1 MFFSQTSRKPADSL
15 ASATLRALSNRCHA
29 SFPSWS
35 SSAARKGWLPSTAAS
50 VLACLLF
57 QLSQSIPL
65 EPVTAST
72 LGFCTS
78 LFEELLYRIAW
89 NLELRA
95 PASLPHAPAGPKHFA
110 ITSIASPFCRNTEER
125 SARSQGVTFHFIC
138 VAPIPAPWRAYF
150 APAIKPKSC
159 RRMGSARPQQ

>member
-35 SSAARKGWLPSTAAS
+35 SSAVLKGSLPSRAAIA
-50 VLACLLF
+50 LACLLF

-65 EPVTAST
+65 ERVTAST
-72 LGFCTS
+72 LVFCTS
-78 LFEELLYRIAW
+78 LFEDLLYRIAW
-89 NLELRA
+89 NLELCA

-110 ITSIASPFCRNTEER
+110 ITSIASPFCSTTEER

-138 VAPIPAPWRAYF
+138 VAPILALWRAYF
-150 APAIKPKSC
+150 APAIKLKSC
-159 RRMGSARPQQ
+159 Q

>member
-15 ASATLRALSNRCHA
+15 ASATLRTLSNRCHA

-35 SSAARKGWLPSTAAS
+35 SSAVLKGSLPSTAAI

-57 QLSQSIPL
+57 QFSLSIQL
-65 EPVTAST
+65 ERVTAST

-78 LFEELLYRIAW
+78 LFEDLLYRIAW

-95 PASLPHAPAGPKHFA
+95 PASLPHAPAGLKHFV
-110 ITSIASPFCRNTEER
+110 INNIASSFCSTTEER
-125 SARSQGVTFHFIC
+125 SARDQGVTFHFIC
-138 VAPIPAPWRAYF
+138 VAPNPALWRAYF
-150 APAIKPKSC
+150 AP
-159 RRMGSARPQQ
+159 